1 MASRER
7 VEVRRAPV
15 PGGRPGSELA
25 VVSVD
30 GEDVGRFWL
39 VRHDGVLE
47 LSGLELVPAWRS
59 RGVGAAVLRDLV
71 AEARSTGLRL
81 ELEVE
86 PDNHRA
92 RRFYEREGL
101 RQVEGRGS
109 SCLRYASTG
118 PGPEAPVRR

>member
-1 MASRER
+1 VVSREQ
-7 VEVRRAPV
+7 VGVRRAPV

-39 VRHDGVLE
+39 VRHDDVLE

-59 RGVGAAVLRDLV
+59 RGVGSVVLRDLV
-71 AEARSTGLRL
+71 AEARATGLRL

-86 PDNHRA
+86 PDNHPA

-101 RQVEGRGS
+101 RRVQGTG

-118 PGPEAPVRR
+118 PGPEAAVRR